1 MNEAGDRREAG
12 RRWDAAESQPISMTE
27 RALVARIYALFDCFY
42 DQLSEEH
49 EQMRRARML
58 RARRPDEQSRTAPTG
73 NTLGSCVDNMIA
85 DQMDNLPEAVM
96 LPEREETARS
106 AEEMDDVVSFVLY
119 RAGWPGKYQTL
130 MEDAIVTGTGVA
142 QVFWDED
149 MEDGEGMVNVLAW
162 HPEDFYPDPMYEDM
176 QDGRGCFKAT
186 RTSVAWVEQ
195 HYPQAK
201 GYVTGDEYAKEE
213 ADDRQTPEGD
223 TRVTLLEFWYK
234 QYDAATKRTHVHMA
248 QVAGRALLFST
259 ETGYGAERTYPE
271 GLYAHGEYPFVL
283 YKYRDAWRKPFGT
296 GLIHDYYDTQ
306 TAIDRYAKYI
316 DDNARESS
324 VQRHFIR
331 RGSGVNPDDVADMR
345 KTIIE
350 WEGNDIREVMQT
362 VQAEPINGQV
372 YEMMRYLADTM
383 KQDCGQNQFTRGE
396 GGLNV
401 TAGTAI
407 HYLQEAGG
415 KITRWHSER
424 FKDAFRKM
432 VEQILWVLS
441 EYMEPGRKMRIIG
454 GWNSSGGMRERI
466 IELVAPD
473 RRGGVLPRPAYTV
486 RVQVQRGNPN
496 QIQTDN
502 EFLMQAVK
510 ICADAGTPLPPETVI
525 RLMEGYRNKDG
536 VLRAMRESAPLGTSY
551 PPLKR
556 AGTPCTRERWGYAP
570 NDFALRGAFGGG
582 LRGNDSFRQLR

>member
-473 RRGGVLPRPAYTV
+473 RRGGALPRPAYTV

-536 VLRAMRESAPLGTSY
+536 VLRAMRENAPLG
-551 PPLKR
+551 L
-556 AGTPCTRERWGYAP
+556 G
-570 NDFALRGAFGGG
+570 D
-582 LRGNDSFRQLR
+582 

>member
-27 RALVARIYALFDCFY
+27 KALVARIYALFDCFY

-162 HPEDFYPDPMYEDM
+162 HPEDFYSDPMYEDM

-473 RRGGVLPRPAYTV
+473 RRGGALPRPAYTV

-536 VLRAMRESAPLGTSY
+536 VLRAMRENAPLG
-551 PPLKR
+551 L
-556 AGTPCTRERWGYAP
+556 G
-570 NDFALRGAFGGG
+570 D
-582 LRGNDSFRQLR
+582 

>member
-201 GYVTGDEYAKEE
+201 GYVTGDEYAKGEE
-213 ADDRQTPEGD
+213 DDRQTPEGD

-259 ETGYGAERTYPE
+259 ETGYGAEPDVSRRAVCARRISVRALQIPRRV
-271 GLYAHGEYPFVL
+271 AKAVWHGADSRL
-283 YKYRDAWRKPFGT
+283 
-296 GLIHDYYDTQ
+296 L
-306 TAIDRYAKYI
+306 
-316 DDNARESS
+316 
-324 VQRHFIR
+324 RH
-331 RGSGVNPDDVADMR
+331 AD
-345 KTIIE
+345 
-350 WEGNDIREVMQT
+350 GD
-362 VQAEPINGQV
+362 
-372 YEMMRYLADTM
+372 
-383 KQDCGQNQFTRGE
+383 
-396 GGLNV
+396 
-401 TAGTAI
+401 
-407 HYLQEAGG
+407 
-415 KITRWHSER
+415 
-424 FKDAFRKM
+424 
-432 VEQILWVLS
+432 
-441 EYMEPGRKMRIIG
+441 
-454 GWNSSGGMRERI
+454 
-466 IELVAPD
+466 
-473 RRGGVLPRPAYTV
+473 
-486 RVQVQRGNPN
+486 
-496 QIQTDN
+496 
-502 EFLMQAVK
+502 
-510 ICADAGTPLPPETVI
+510 
-525 RLMEGYRNKDG
+525 
-536 VLRAMRESAPLGTSY
+536 
-551 PPLKR
+551 
-556 AGTPCTRERWGYAP
+556 
-570 NDFALRGAFGGG
+570 
-582 LRGNDSFRQLR
+582 

>member
-27 RALVARIYALFDCFY
+27 KALVARIYALFDCFY

-362 VQAEPINGQV
+362 VQAAPINGQV
-372 YEMMRYLADTM
+372 YEMMRYMADTM

-473 RRGGVLPRPAYTV
+473 RRGGALPRPAYTV

-536 VLRAMRESAPLGTSY
+536 VLRAMRESDPLGT
-551 PPLKR
+551 P
-556 AGTPCTRERWGYAP
+556 
-570 NDFALRGAFGGG
+570 
-582 LRGNDSFRQLR
+582 

>member
-27 RALVARIYALFDCFY
+27 KALVARIYALFDCFY

-473 RRGGVLPRPAYTV
+473 RRGGALPRPAYTV

-536 VLRAMRESAPLGTSY
+536 VLRAMRESAPLGTS
-551 PPLKR
+551 
-556 AGTPCTRERWGYAP
+556 
-570 NDFALRGAFGGG
+570 
-582 LRGNDSFRQLR
+582 